1 MIYLADTNVLLRFS
15 RYDDP
20 SYQSESRMDA
30 DFTDGADFTSSA
42 PPVAPLD
49 ARFLLSLVFCH
60 SFSFY
65 KHSAPL
71 VLKRCVNRPLYNKHF
86 VPDESCRIPHVY
98 SATRI
103 RR

>member
-42 PPVAPLD
+42 PPIAPLGLGF
-49 ARFLLSLVFCH
+49 AVTRFL
-60 SFSFY
+60 
-65 KHSAPL
+65 
-71 VLKRCVNRPLYNKHF
+71 
-86 VPDESCRIPHVY
+86 
-98 SATRI
+98 
-103 RR
+103 

>member
-1 MIYLADTNVLLRFS
+1 MIYLADINVLLRFS

-30 DFTDGADFTSSA
+30 DFMYGADFTSSA
-42 PPVAPLD
+42 PPVAPLGLG
-49 ARFLLSLVFCH
+49 FCCH

-86 VPDESCRIPHVY
+86 VPGESAEYHTCILPRAFGVD
-98 SATRI
+98 SRD
-103 RR
+103 

>member
-42 PPVAPLD
+42 PPVA
-49 ARFLLSLVFCH
+49 LLGLGFCCH

-71 VLKRCVNRPLYNKHF
+71 VLKRCVNRPLYKHS